1 MKVLSGSAVLVFL
14 ALVLAGS
21 AGPASGGAQKIVF
34 GSDRADGGRD
44 LYVVSEDGTGE
55 RRLTFDGNDYFERV
69 ASWSPDGSRI
79 AYAARKDG
87 NFDIYTIDANGG
99 DRRRI
104 TTDPQR
110 DDYPEWTSDGRI
122 LFTRG
127 LFACPCTEWV
137 VNADGSNATRLI
149 LPGT

>member
-1 MKVLSGSAVLVFL
+1 LLVLAAL
-14 ALVLAGS
+14 ALALAGS
-21 AGPASGGAQKIVF
+21 AGPATGGQQKIVF
-34 GSDRADGGRD
+34 GSNPANGERD
-44 LYVVSEDGTGE
+44 LYVVNEDGNGE
-55 RRLTFDGNDYFERV
+55 RRLTFDGNEYFERV

-79 AYAARKDG
+79 AYAALKDG

-122 LFTRG
+122 MFTRG
-127 LFACPCTEWV
+127 LFGCPCSEWV
-137 VNADGSNATRLI
+137 VNADGSDPVRLA
-149 LPGT
+149 LPGDVTGA